1 MQGCKPAEQIAACGR
16 LAFAL
21 RWRDG
26 YALEKS
32 RQFHRAPMCHQGV
45 SHMGRGRRAGLIMAL
60 ALGLAGCVAA
70 PAMAPVTRDMSSA
83 DLVATAKAEYRAGHF
98 AKAQSLA
105 ARAATD
111 PAVTTQALL
120 IEAAALDRLK
130 SFDRADAV
138 YRRLFPAIGSTAAF
152 NNNYGYSMMLR
163 GNLTM
168 ARKYL
173 LLAQQ
178 ANSGSPTVTNNM
190 DMLRNAG
197 SYQRSR

>member
-1 MQGCKPAEQIAACGR
+1 
-16 LAFAL
+16 
-21 RWRDG
+21 
-26 YALEKS
+26 
-32 RQFHRAPMCHQGV
+32 
-45 SHMGRGRRAGLIMAL
+45 MGRGRRAGLIMAL

-83 DLVATAKAEYRAGHF
+83 DLVATAKAEYRAGHY

>member
-21 RWRDG
+21 CGRDG

-32 RQFHRAPMCHQGV
+32 GNSTGHLCAIKGDD
-45 SHMGRGRRAGLIMAL
+45 MGRVRRAAVVMAL

-70 PAMAPVTRDMSSA
+70 PAMAPVTRNMSSA
-83 DLVATAKAEYRAGHF
+83 DLVATAKAEYRAGHY

-120 IEAAALDRLK
+120 VEAAALDRLK
-130 SFDRADAV
+130 SFEKADAV
-138 YRRLFPAIGSTAAF
+138 YRRLFPAIGTTAAF

-173 LLAQQ
+173 MLAQQ
-178 ANSGSPTVTNNM
+178 ANSGSQTVTNNM